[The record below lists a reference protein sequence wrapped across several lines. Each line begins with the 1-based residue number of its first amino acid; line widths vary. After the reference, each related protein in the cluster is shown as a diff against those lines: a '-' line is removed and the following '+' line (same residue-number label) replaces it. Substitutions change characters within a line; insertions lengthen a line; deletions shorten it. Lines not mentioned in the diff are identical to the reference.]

1 VKDFTRP
8 DECMAL
14 AVDAAIELE
23 ASSGCVLAW
32 QYLHMHAV
40 PQGVSMRVLS
50 HNGPRRALGSDVQR
64 ALLERRLADRG
75 SAADPA
81 AEPNQAGAA
90 NVLKFHVPR
99 TNSKLSDIIDQAIE
113 MMGVH
118 NRFYAE
124 ALLRIHAVKTPV
136 IMRVLF
142 DVANRRAIAQ
152 QGPRPAPARGMRLL
166 HSV

>member
-1 VKDFTRP
+1 MKDFTRP
-8 DECMAL
+8 DESMAL

-23 ASSGCVLAW
+23 ESSGCILAW
-32 QYLHMHAV
+32 QYLHMHSV

-50 HNGPRRALGSDVQR
+50 HNGPRRAPGSDVQR
-64 ALLERRLADRG
+64 VLLERRMADRS
-75 SAADPA
+75 SAVDPEAEADRA
-81 AEPNQAGAA
+81 RCA
-90 NVLKFHVPR
+90 NDLKFHVPR
-99 TNSKLSDIIDQAIE
+99 MNSKLSETIDQAIE

-152 QGPRPAPARGMRLL
+152 QGPRPAPTRRMRLL